1 MVTGVLFLMVVLL
14 ALVLAA
20 FIYQIVTRPVAAVD
34 APTLLKSAAV
44 PPAPAPALPA
54 GQPHAPASHAAT
66 KPVPWSSP
74 PGGSG
79 GPRSGGVTALMIAAL
94 AAVII
99 GGWLAFQIAP
109 TGTACSHHLA
119 VEVCSQGLVLFTGA
133 QLAGAV
139 MVVAGLGVVVI
150 VMARGTR

>member
-1 MVTGVLFLMVVLL
+1 MVSGVLFFMLVLL
-14 ALVLAA
+14 ALLLAA
-20 FIYQIVTRPVAAVD
+20 FIYQIVTRPVTAVD
-34 APTLLKSAAV
+34 APTVLKSAAA

-66 KPVPWSSP
+66 KPAPWSSP
-74 PGGSG
+74 PGVSG
-79 GPRSGGVTALMIAAL
+79 GPRSWGVAALTIAAL

-99 GGWLAFQIAP
+99 GGWLAVQIAP
-109 TGTACSHHLA
+109 SGTACSHHLA

-150 VMARGTR
+150 VMARASR